1 MFFPLYNV
9 SGLSYIGVLL
19 NTDILKFPHIVF
31 FHIEVALVKEGSTKI
46 IHGGTVLTPHG
57 QNPKLR
63 IVGKQFP
70 FTQTVLDSYFS
81 RIM

>member
-1 MFFPLYNV
+1 M
-9 SGLSYIGVLL
+9 
-19 NTDILKFPHIVF
+19 
-31 FHIEVALVKEGSTKI
+31 EVALVKEGSTNT

-57 QNPKLR
+57 QKPKLR

-70 FTQTVLDSYFS
+70 LTQTVIDSYFS

>member
-19 NTDILKFPHIVF
+19 NTDILKFPHIAF
-31 FHIEVALVKEGSTKI
+31 LHIEVALVKEGSTNT

-57 QNPKLR
+57 QKPKLR

-70 FTQTVLDSYFS
+70 LTQTVIDSYFS